1 MKNTR
6 DTSVHLK
13 RPGSLEELESWIDKN
28 VVDRVGQRIGVVV
41 DVYAND
47 DTGAP
52 EWLAVVTR
60 LFGSRL
66 SFVPL
71 EGAYEVDGHIR
82 VAYERLF
89 IKDSPNVEADG
100 RLSEEEETRLYRYY
114 GIPRS
119 GVVTVVEDD
128 EIDMRTAD
136 TCGVKGTAET
146 NDVVAPVVSTADASS
161 RSSEGAD
168 YS

>member
-13 RPGSLEELESWIDKN
+13 QPGSLEELEDWIDKN
-28 VVDRVGQRIGVVV
+28 VIDRVGQRIGVVV

-47 DTGAP
+47 VTDKP
-52 EWLAVVTR
+52 EWLAVLTG
-60 LFGSRL
+60 LFGNRL
-66 SFVPL
+66 SFVPI

-89 IKDSPNVEADG
+89 IKDSPNVESDG

-114 GIPRS
+114 GIPQP
-119 GVVTVVEDD
+119 TAIVE
-128 EIDMRTAD
+128 TQS
-136 TCGVKGTAET
+136 V
-146 NDVVAPVVSTADASS
+146 DVREDVSTEANS
-161 RSSEGAD
+161 
-168 YS
+168 